1 MRFVFVLLNNK
12 ISIMK
17 KLLFLFSSIFA
28 LTLITGCGSNKE
40 LQERAPAQFQDIYY
54 TQGENGLDLHIPVAV
69 IQDNRVT
76 MDSVYFRGMKS
87 PLVQDK
93 EQTNLFTANFSTA
106 DGMDIMSSDP
116 AEENKN
122 RVPQK
127 TEKMSFELE
136 DDEAILVFSQNDKTK
151 YYKLTGIEAQN

>member
-17 KLLFLFSSIFA
+17 KLLFLLSSIFA

-54 TQGENGLDLHIPVAV
+54 TEGENGLDLYIPVAV
-69 IQDNRVT
+69 IQENRVS

-87 PLVQDK
+87 ALVRDS
-93 EQTNLFTANFSTA
+93 EQTNLFIANFSTGA
-106 DGMDIMSSDP
+106 MDIMSIDP

-122 RVPQK
+122 RIPQR
-127 TEKMSFELE
+127 TEKVPFEIQ
-136 DDEAILVFSQNDKTK
+136 DDEAVLVFTQNNKTK

>member
-1 MRFVFVLLNNK
+1 
-12 ISIMK
+12 MK

-40 LQERAPAQFQDIYY
+40 LQERAPAQFQGIYY

-69 IQDNRVT
+69 IQDNRVNLK
-76 MDSVYFRGMKS
+76 SVYFRGMKS
-87 PLVQDK
+87 PLVQDS
-93 EQTNLFTANFSTA
+93 EQTNLFIANFGTN
-106 DGMDIMSSDP
+106 GMDIMSSDP

-127 TEKMSFELE
+127 TEQMPFEIE
-136 DDEAILVFSQNDKTK
+136 DDEAILVFSQNEKTK
-151 YYKLTGIEAQN
+151 YYKLTGIQEQN

>member
-17 KLLFLFSSIFA
+17 KLLFLLSSIFV

-40 LQERAPAQFQDIYY
+40 LQERAPAQFLDVYY
-54 TQGENGLDLHIPVAV
+54 AESENGLDLYIPVAV
-69 IQDNRVT
+69 IQENRVS

-87 PLVQDK
+87 PLVRDN
-93 EQTNLFTANFSTA
+93 EQTNLFIANFSTGA
-106 DGMDIMSSDP
+106 IDIMSSDP

-122 RVPQK
+122 RIPQR
-127 TEKMSFELE
+127 TEKMPFELQ
-136 DDEAILVFSQNDKTK
+136 DDEAVLVFTQNNKTK

>member
-1 MRFVFVLLNNK
+1 
-12 ISIMK
+12 MK

-40 LQERAPAQFQDIYY
+40 LQERSPAQFQDIYY

-69 IQDNRVT
+69 IQDNRVNLK
-76 MDSVYFRGMKS
+76 SVYFRGMKS
-87 PLVQDK
+87 PLVQDS
-93 EQTNLFTANFSTA
+93 EQTNLFIANFGTN
-106 DGMDIMSSDP
+106 GMDIMSSDP

-127 TEKMSFELE
+127 TEEMPFELE

-151 YYKLTGIEAQN
+151 YYKLTGIHEQN

>member
-12 ISIMK
+12 LSIMK
-17 KLLFLFSSIFA
+17 KLLFLFSSIFV

-40 LQERAPAQFQDIYY
+40 LQERAPARFQDIYY

-69 IQDNRVT
+69 IQDNRVNLK
-76 MDSVYFRGMKS
+76 SVYFRGMKS
-87 PLVQDK
+87 PLVQDS
-93 EQTNLFTANFSTA
+93 EQTNLFIANFGTN
-106 DGMDIMSSDP
+106 GMDIMSSDP

-127 TEKMSFELE
+127 TEKMPFEIE
-136 DDEAILVFSQNDKTK
+136 DDEAILVFSQNEKTK
-151 YYKLTGIEAQN
+151 YYKLTGIQEQN

>member
-12 ISIMK
+12 LSIMK

-54 TQGENGLDLHIPVAV
+54 TQGENGLNLHIPVAV
-69 IQDNRVT
+69 IQDNRVS

-87 PLVQDK
+87 PLVQDN
-93 EQTNLFTANFSTA
+93 EQTNLFVANFSTN
-106 DGMDIMSSDP
+106 GMEVMSDDP

-127 TEKMSFELE
+127 TEEMPFELE
-136 DDEAILVFSQNDKTK
+136 EDEAILVFSQNEKTK
-151 YYKLTGIEAQN
+151 YYKLTGIQAQN

>member
-12 ISIMK
+12 LSIMK

-28 LTLITGCGSNKE
+28 LSLISGCGSNKE

-54 TQGENGLDLHIPVAV
+54 TRGENGLDLHIPVAI
-69 IQDNRVT
+69 IQDNRVNLE
-76 MDSVYFRGMKS
+76 SVYFRGMKS
-87 PLVQDK
+87 PLIQD
-93 EQTNLFTANFSTA
+93 EDRTNLYTANFSIN
-106 DGMDIMSSDP
+106 GMEIMSSDP

-127 TEKMSFELE
+127 AVKMPFEIE

-151 YYKLTGIEAQN
+151 YYKLSGIEEQN

>member
-17 KLLFLFSSIFA
+17 KLLFLLSSIFA

-54 TQGENGLDLHIPVAV
+54 TEGENGLDLYIPVAV
-69 IQDNRVT
+69 IQENRVS

-87 PLVQDK
+87 PLVRDS
-93 EQTNLFTANFSTA
+93 EQTNLFIANFSTGA
-106 DGMDIMSSDP
+106 MDIMSIDP

-122 RVPQK
+122 RLPQR
-127 TEKMSFELE
+127 TEKVPFEIQ
-136 DDEAILVFSQNDKTK
+136 DDEAILVFTQNNKTK

>member
-12 ISIMK
+12 LSIMK

-69 IQDNRVT
+69 IQDNRVNLK
-76 MDSVYFRGMKS
+76 SVYFRGMKS
-87 PLVQDK
+87 PLVQDS
-93 EQTNLFTANFSTA
+93 EQTNLFIANFGTN
-106 DGMDIMSSDP
+106 GMDIMSSDP

-127 TEKMSFELE
+127 TEEMPFELE

-151 YYKLTGIEAQN
+151 YYKLTGIQEQN

>member
-12 ISIMK
+12 LSIMK
-17 KLLFLFSSIFA
+17 KLLFLFSSIFV

-69 IQDNRVT
+69 IQDNRVNLK
-76 MDSVYFRGMKS
+76 SVYFRGMKS
-87 PLVQDK
+87 PLVQDS
-93 EQTNLFTANFSTA
+93 EQTNLFIANFGTN
-106 DGMDIMSSDP
+106 GMDIMSSDP

-127 TEKMSFELE
+127 TEEMPFELE

-151 YYKLTGIEAQN
+151 YYKLTGIQEQN